1 MARIDMELSGG
12 CQCGAVR
19 YRTTQILD
27 NAHVCHCRMCQKA
40 AGNFFMALVGAPLDS
55 FQWTRGTPSSFK
67 SSEHVERG
75 FCAHCGTPLFYDG
88 LASAHINVTL
98 GSLDDPDDV
107 RPIAQSGVESRVVWF
122 PQLARLPEH
131 ESNEG
136 EGGEARHVAIRD
148 SNRQH
153 PDYDTDHWP
162 PEDAS

>member
-75 FCAHCGTPLFYDG
+75 FCAHCGTPLFFRNEK
-88 LASAHINVTL
+88 SQHISMTIGSFDRPEMIPLQFQL
-98 GSLDDPDDV
+98 GM
-107 RPIAQSGVESRVVWF
+107 E
-122 PQLARLPEH
+122 ARLPQVDQLADLKHYGTTE
-131 ESNEG
+131 ENDPEGAPAIKASN
-136 EGGEARHVAIRD
+136 H
-148 SNRQH
+148 QH
-153 PDYDTDHWP
+153 PDHDTTHWQP
-162 PEDAS
+162 QG